1 MANIIFLEMVQ
12 NYGGARKST
21 VELASRLLA
30 HHNVEIIDINGT
42 CQPFIEAC
50 KNASIPLTI
59 LDKRDSPLILSSTN
73 PLTKVKNY
81 IYFWAY
87 SRKIN
92 KSLNNTLNKYKE
104 CYIIVNNSKVLTYLL
119 NKPKGVKIVLFAR
132 GWFVKQQISKLDFS
146 LYKRLVDKYIAVSEA
161 TRQAIYGAQLAS
173 LQDITVVHNAI
184 ETIPHSPKAQY
195 TNRAI
200 RILFSGGFL
209 PTKGQLTAIGIAQ
222 KLKERDI
229 DFEMILTG
237 IIYQG
242 DASQNF
248 YRHIVNQINESNL
261 QDKIK
266 IVANHN
272 DISEYFEWC
281 DILCHPSD
289 TEGLPRVVMEAMSFG
304 KPVIANA
311 VGGVTDYILN
321 GYTGFIT
328 RHNNI
333 DDYVSAI
340 IRLKE
345 NQTLYN
351 KIAQR
356 ANEVVTET
364 FTSDMQIEQFN
375 SSLE

>member
-1 MANIIFLEMVQ
+1 MANIIFLETVQ
-12 NYGGARKST
+12 DYGGARKST

-30 HHNVEIIDINGT
+30 YHNVEIIDVNGT

-50 KNASIPLTI
+50 QKASIPLTI
-59 LDKRDSPLILSSTN
+59 LDKRDTPLILSSTN
-73 PLTKVKNY
+73 LLTKVKNY

-92 KSLNNTLNKYKE
+92 KSLNNTLDKYEE
-104 CYIIVNNSKVLTYLL
+104 CYVIVNNSKVLTYLL
-119 NKPKGVKIVLFAR
+119 NKPKGAKIVLFAR
-132 GWFVKQQISKLDFS
+132 GWFVKQQISKIDFS
-146 LYKRLVDKYIAVSEA
+146 LYKRLVDKYIAVSES

-184 ETIPHSPKAQY
+184 ETTLRSPKAQY
-195 TNRAI
+195 NNRAI

-222 KLKERDI
+222 KLKERNI

-242 DASQNF
+242 EVSQNF
-248 YRHIVNQINESNL
+248 YKQIVNLIRESGL
-261 QDKIK
+261 EDRIK
-266 IVANHN
+266 IVVNHN
-272 DISEYFEWC
+272 NISEYFEWC
-281 DILCHPSD
+281 DIFCHPSD

-340 IRLKE
+340 IKLKE
-345 NQTLYN
+345 DQTIYN
-351 KIAQR
+351 KIAKR
-356 ANEVVTET
+356 AYEVVTET
-364 FTSDMQIEQFN
+364 FTANLQIEQLN